1 MMAGPYRML
10 ASVMVMLVAAL
21 AMKTYVWPMA
31 VAGMTAEIMPPCIV
45 GTTEVVLR
53 PLTKTTKK
61 DAGSVPLTLKVK
73 GMPSAAGMP
82 WVAVR
87 VGKAMTG
94 RAGLVLGQDLMKAAA
109 RV

>member
-1 MMAGPYRML
+1 MDGRA
-10 ASVMVMLVAAL
+10 
-21 AMKTYVWPMA
+21 
-31 VAGMTAEIMPPCIV
+31 
-45 GTTEVVLR
+45 
-53 PLTKTTKK
+53 
-61 DAGSVPLTLKVK
+61 PLTLKVK

-94 RAGLVLGQDLMKAAA
+94 RGALVLGQAVMKAAA